1 MEIEQLEIREYLGT
15 CSPLDELTSEC
26 LDYIAKTLEVT
37 YLRRGKAL
45 LTPGDE
51 NQSLYLIRTGALEL
65 YDTEG
70 NIAAQLSEG
79 DWAGHRS
86 TMLGGIVTR
95 KVVAIEDSLLYVITA
110 PVFKKLLKEEKSV
123 RKYFSE
129 RKSVRIRSAIKNISN
144 NEQSTLI
151 STRVSE
157 LSQATPLIVES
168 NTSIREAA
176 KRMTNEHVSAL
187 LVIDEDKSDIQGII
201 TDREFCTKV
210 VAKGLNLEDSVDTIM
225 TRDIITMPSTATAS
239 QALLTM
245 TRNNIRHI
253 PVLTEGKATA
263 IVTAADIIRQQSD
276 NAIYLI
282 KEIHRSKSVE
292 ELTVLSKQLAP
303 TLVSL
308 VKSGLN
314 ADDTAHSISSIGES
328 IAKRLLH
335 MAEEKFGPAPVPY
348 AFIIA
353 GSQAR
358 NEQTAHSDQDSA
370 LILSDDY
377 DEEKHD
383 EYFLALANFV
393 SDGLDA
399 CGYIYCPGNVMA
411 SNKKWRQPLSV
422 WRTYFRKWIEEPEPK
437 PLMYASIFFD
447 LRCIYGDSQLLEE
460 LQKRIFKRTKKNELF
475 ISLMTGNA
483 LHYRPPLGLFR
494 HFVLEKT
501 GAEQKALNMK
511 KRGVVPII
519 DLARVYALK
528 AGAHAIN
535 TQERLDA
542 AAVAGVLSQEG
553 RADLKDA
560 FEFISTVRLK
570 HQAMQIENGKAA
582 DNYVLPEELSSLERR
597 HLKDSFEIVSTLQ
610 TAMERLH

>member
-1 MEIEQLEIREYLGT
+1 MEIEQLEIREYLET
-15 CSPLDELTSEC
+15 CSPLDKLSAKT
-26 LDYIAKTLEVT
+26 LDEIVKTLEVT
-37 YLRRGKAL
+37 YLRRGKPL

-86 TMLGGIVTR
+86 TMLSGIVTR
-95 KVVAIEDSLLYVITA
+95 KVMAIEDSLLYIIAA
-110 PVFKKLLKEEKSV
+110 PVFKKLLKEEEGI
-123 RKYFSE
+123 REYFSE
-129 RKSVRIRSAIKNISN
+129 RKHERLRSAIKTISN
-144 NEQSTLI
+144 NERSSLI

-157 LSQATPLIVES
+157 LSHATPLIVES
-168 NTSIREAA
+168 NTTIREAA
-176 KRMTNEHVSAL
+176 NRMTNEHVSAL
-187 LVIDEDKSDIQGII
+187 LVINSGETNIQGII

-225 TRDIITMPSTATAS
+225 TRNLITMPSTATAS

-245 TRNNIRHI
+245 ARNNIRHI
-253 PVLTEGKATA
+253 PVLENNIIKSM
-263 IVTAADIIRQQSD
+263 VTAADIIRQQSN
-276 NAIYLI
+276 NAVYLI
-282 KEIHRSKSVE
+282 NEIHRAKSVE
-292 ELTVLSKQLAP
+292 ELTSLSKQLAP
-303 TLVSL
+303 TLVNL
-308 VKSGLN
+308 VNSGLN

-328 IAKRLLH
+328 IAKRLLR
-335 MAEEKFGPAPVPY
+335 MAEDKLGPPPVPY

-358 NEQTAHSDQDSA
+358 NEQTAHSDQDNA

-377 DEEKHD
+377 VEEKHD
-383 EYFLALANFV
+383 EYFLALAKFV

-399 CGYIYCPGNVMA
+399 CGYIYCPGDVMA
-411 SNKKWRQPLSV
+411 TNKKWRQPFSTWLA
-422 WRTYFRKWIEEPEPK
+422 YFKKWIDEPEPK

-447 LRCIYGDSQLLEE
+447 LRCIHGEQQLLEA
-460 LQKRIFKRTKKNELF
+460 LQTKVYKRTKKSDLF
-475 ISLMTGNA
+475 INLMVDNA

-528 AGAHAIN
+528 AGSHVIN
-535 TQERLDA
+535 TQERLDEA
-542 AAVAGVLSQEG
+542 AIAGVLSQEG

-570 HQAMQIENGKAA
+570 HQAMQIENGKIA
-582 DNYVLPEELSSLERR
+582 DNHVPPEELSSLERR

-610 TAMERLH
+610 TAMERLS

>member
-1 MEIEQLEIREYLGT
+1 MEIEQLEIREYLET
-15 CSPLDELTSEC
+15 CAPLDKLTEEC
-26 LDYIAKTLEVT
+26 LNEIVATLEIS
-37 YLRRGKAL
+37 YLRRGKPL
-45 LTPGDE
+45 LNPGDE

-65 YDTEG
+65 YDIEG
-70 NIAAQLSEG
+70 NISAQLSEG

-86 TMLGGIVTR
+86 TMLSGIVTR
-95 KVVAIEDSLLYVITA
+95 KVVAIEDTLLYVIA
-110 PVFKKLLKEEKSV
+110 SSVFKKLLKEHKAIRE
-123 RKYFSE
+123 YFSE
-129 RKSVRIRSAIKNISN
+129 QKTERLRSAINEISN

-151 STRVSE
+151 STRVGE
-157 LSQATPLIVES
+157 LSHTAPLIVAA
-168 NTSIREAA
+168 NTTIKEAA
-176 KRMTNEHVSAL
+176 IRMTSEHASAL
-187 LVIDEDKSDIQGII
+187 LVIDEGENDIQGII

-210 VAKGLNLEDSVDTIM
+210 VANGLNLEESVDTIM
-225 TRDIITMPSTATAS
+225 TRNIITIPCKSTAS

-245 TRNNIRHI
+245 TRNNIRHV
-253 PVLTEGKATA
+253 PVLENNKVKL
-263 IVTAADIIRQQSD
+263 IVTAADIIRLQSD
-276 NAIYLI
+276 NAFYLI
-282 KEIHRSKSVE
+282 KEIHRANSIE
-292 ELTVLSKQLAP
+292 ELTSLSKQLAP
-303 TLVSL
+303 TLVNL

-314 ADDTAHSISSIGES
+314 ADDTAHAISSIGES
-328 IAKRLLH
+328 ITKRLLQ
-335 MAEEKFGPAPVPY
+335 MAEEKLGPPPVPY

-358 NEQTAHSDQDSA
+358 NEQTAHSDQDNA

-383 EYFLALANFV
+383 EYFLTLAKFV

-399 CGYIYCPGNVMA
+399 CGYIYCPGDVMA
-411 SNKKWRQPLSV
+411 TNKQWRQPLSA
-422 WRTYFRKWIEEPEPK
+422 WKKYFKQWMNEPEPK

-447 LRCIYGDSQLLEE
+447 LRCIYGDQQLLQE
-460 LQKRIFKRTKKNELF
+460 LQTKVYKRTKKSDLF
-475 ISLMTGNA
+475 INLMSANA

-501 GAEQKALNMK
+501 GAEHKALNMK

-528 AGAHAIN
+528 AGSHAIN
-535 TQERLDA
+535 TQERIDA
-542 AAVAGVLSQEG
+542 VAEAGVLSQEG

-570 HQAMQIENGKAA
+570 HQAMQIENGKVA
-582 DNYVLPEELSSLERR
+582 DNHVPPEELSSLERR

-610 TAMERLH
+610 TALERLN

>member
-1 MEIEQLEIREYLGT
+1 MEIEQLEIREYLQT
-15 CSPLDELTSEC
+15 CSPLDKLSDEC
-26 LDYIAKTLEVT
+26 LDEIVKTLEIS
-37 YLRRGKAL
+37 YLRRGKPL

-51 NQSLYLIRTGALEL
+51 NQSLYLIRSGALEL

-70 NIAAQLSEG
+70 NISAQLSEG

-86 TMLGGIVTR
+86 TMLSGIVTR
-95 KVVAIEDSLLYVITA
+95 KVIAIEDTLLYVIAA
-110 PVFKKLLKEEKSV
+110 PVFKKLLKDQKPV
-123 RKYFSE
+123 REYFSE
-129 RKSVRIRSAIKNISN
+129 QKTERLRSAINDIRN

-157 LSQATPLIVES
+157 LSHAIPLIVE
-168 NTSIREAA
+168 THTTIKEAA
-176 KRMTNEHVSAL
+176 NRMTNEHVSAL
-187 LVIDEDKSDIQGII
+187 LVMNEGDDNIQGII

-210 VAKGLNLEDSVDTIM
+210 VAKGLSLEESVDTIM
-225 TRDIITMPSTATAS
+225 TRNLITMPSTATAS

-245 TRNNIRHI
+245 ARNNIRHI
-253 PVLTEGKATA
+253 PVLENNKVKAM
-263 IVTAADIIRQQSD
+263 VTAADIIRQQSD
-276 NAIYLI
+276 NAVYLI
-282 KEIHRSKSVE
+282 NEIHRAKSIE
-292 ELTVLSKQLAP
+292 ELTSLSKQLAP
-303 TLVSL
+303 TLVNL

-328 IAKRLLH
+328 IAKRLLR
-335 MAEEKFGPAPVPY
+335 MAEENLGPPPVPY

-358 NEQTAHSDQDSA
+358 NEQTAHSDQDNA

-377 DEEKHD
+377 VEETHD
-383 EYFLALANFV
+383 EYFLALAKFV

-399 CGYIYCPGNVMA
+399 CGYIYCPGDVMA
-411 SNKKWRQPLSV
+411 TNKKWRQPLSV
-422 WRTYFRKWIEEPEPK
+422 WKGYFKQWIDEPEPK

-447 LRCIYGDSQLLEE
+447 LRCIFGDQKLLSN
-460 LQKRIFKRTKKNELF
+460 LQTKVYKRTKRSDLF
-475 ISLMTGNA
+475 INLMVENA

-528 AGAHAIN
+528 AGSHAIN

-542 AAVAGVLSQEG
+542 AAEAGVLSQEG

-570 HQAMQIENGKAA
+570 HQAKQIENGKVA
-582 DNYVLPEELSSLERR
+582 DNHVPPEELSSLERR
-597 HLKDSFEIVSTLQ
+597 HLKDSFETVSTLQ
-610 TAMERLH
+610 TALERLN